1 MNAFRVAVLIASLIV
16 VNGKVNFDSKT
27 EFFFVKSKKKK
38 GKKNLRKFHDFFFK
52 LFFQFFFLFIK

>member
-27 EFFFVKSKKKK
+27 EKKKE
-38 GKKNLRKFHDFFFK
+38 KKIEKIFTIFFSFY
-52 LFFQFFFLFIK
+52 